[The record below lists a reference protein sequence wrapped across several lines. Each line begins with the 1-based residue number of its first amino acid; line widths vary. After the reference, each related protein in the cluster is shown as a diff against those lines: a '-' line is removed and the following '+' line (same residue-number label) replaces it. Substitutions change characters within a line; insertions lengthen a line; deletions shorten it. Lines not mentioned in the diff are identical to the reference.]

1 MIVYNSTWLHN
12 LNLLKTAK
20 QWQHSNLISKE
31 RFAQIQNQYESN
43 FYHPNFIVR
52 ILLFIATAIVLG
64 AITGLLVLGVMDI
77 GEDIL
82 SGLSII
88 YGVVSW
94 LILDRNFIRKNN
106 HYKSGITEAL
116 LYHSILFI
124 VLGCVEFFEDT
135 PEPYAIVLM
144 ILFAFA
150 SYRYLDLI
158 STTGALLAFGMLI
171 FFILYHAGGRMQQ
184 IIPLAFIAVFSP
196 LYFLFRNLGKRAN
209 TELWKDCLIVAEG
222 VCLLLIYAAG
232 NYLVVR
238 ELSIAMLNIELL
250 EGQDIPLAILFY
262 GLTIVIPI
270 LYLYAG
276 IRNKDLVLIRVS
288 LIAVAFSA
296 FTFKYYYN
304 TGHHE
309 ITFTVSGLFM
319 LITSVALLR
328 WLKTPRK
335 GYTRENILSEKWAN
349 SNAQAFIISQTLGVG
364 TKPEGEQ
371 SKFGGGESGGG
382 GANSTF

>member
-1 MIVYNSTWLHN
+1 MIAYNPTWLQN

-31 RFAQIQNQYESN
+31 QFAEIQNQYESK

-77 GEDIL
+77 GEEVL
-82 SGLSII
+82 SVLSII
-88 YGVVSW
+88 YGVTSW
-94 LILDRNFIRKNN
+94 LILDRNFIWKNN

-124 VLGCVEFFEDT
+124 VLGCIEFFEDT

-158 STTGALLAFGMLI
+158 STMGALLSLGMLM
-171 FFILYHAGGRMQQ
+171 FFVLYRAGGTMQQ
-184 IIPLAFIAVFSP
+184 IIPIVFIITFSP
-196 LYFLFRNLGKRAN
+196 LYFLFRNLGRQRN
-209 TELWKDCLIVAEG
+209 TGLWKDCLIVAEG
-222 VCLLLIYAAG
+222 VCLLLVYAAG

-238 ELSIAMLNIELL
+238 ELSIALLNLDL
-250 EGQDIPLAILFY
+250 QPGQDIPLAILFY

-270 LYLYAG
+270 LYLYTG
-276 IRNKDLVLIRVS
+276 VTNKDFVLIRVS
-288 LIAVAFSA
+288 LIAIAFSA
-296 FTFKYYYN
+296 FTFKYYYS

-309 ITFTVSGLFM
+309 ITFTVSGLFL

-328 WLKTPRK
+328 WLKTPRN
-335 GYTRENILSEKWAN
+335 GYTRENILSEKWTN

-364 TKPEGEQ
+364 TKSEVEQ
-371 SKFGGGESGGG
+371 SQFGGGESGGG